1 MILDVTSSP
10 PFVFGKIF
18 RVIRIYF
25 KIASNISK
33 GFLTRQTVPYGITV
47 GKSDIVNR
55 LSL

>member
-10 PFVFGKIF
+10 PFMFGKIF
-18 RVIRIYF
+18 RVISIYF

-33 GFLTRQTVPYGITV
+33 GFLTRQTVPYGINV

>member
-1 MILDVTSSP
+1 MDVRSSP
-10 PFVFGKIF
+10 PFVFWKIF